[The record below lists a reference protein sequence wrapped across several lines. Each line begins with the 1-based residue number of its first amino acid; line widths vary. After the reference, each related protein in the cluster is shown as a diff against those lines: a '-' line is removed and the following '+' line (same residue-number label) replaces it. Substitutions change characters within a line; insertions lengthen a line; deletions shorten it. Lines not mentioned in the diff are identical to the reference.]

1 MIAAATATAHTSFSQ
16 LRTYTECSKKWFFEK
31 VVCAKP
37 ERMPVSLAFGASV
50 HDAAEA
56 ANFAAMAGEQ
66 VDAAAVFE
74 KSWSAFTAPGAIP
87 LAVDDDE
94 EGAALLAKG
103 RAMMAI
109 YQPPPGIVAV
119 EQEISVE
126 LHPDLPPL
134 VGRIDVLR
142 QTDAGL
148 VVADVK
154 TSSTR
159 VLSDTEMLAAQLGYY
174 GLGYEVVRSEA
185 IVLFK
190 GKTPAQTVQVV
201 EPWPERRLRA
211 WAVDVFHGMSS
222 GVAIAHRSRNCRTCQ
237 FRDRCARDC

>member
-1 MIAAATATAHTSFSQ
+1 MIAAATATAHLSFSQ
-16 LRTYTECSKKWFFEK
+16 LRTYTECGRKWFFEK
-31 VVCAKP
+31 VALAKP
-37 ERMPVSLAFGASV
+37 ERMPVSLAFGAAV
-50 HDAAEA
+50 HEAAEA
-56 ANFAAMAGEQ
+56 ANFAAMAGEKA
-66 VDAAAVFE
+66 DAATVFE
-74 KSWSAFTAPGAIP
+74 KSWSVFTAAGAVP

-94 EGAALLAKG
+94 ESAALLAKG

-109 YQPPPGIVAV
+109 YQPPPGIVGV
-119 EQEISVE
+119 EQEIRVE
-126 LHPDLPPL
+126 LHPDLPPS

-142 QTDAGL
+142 QTETGL
-148 VVADVK
+148 VVSDVK

-159 VLSDTEMLAAQLGYY
+159 VLSDTEMLSAQLGFY

-211 WAVDVFHGMSS
+211 WALQVYHAMES
-222 GVAIAHRSRNCRTCQ
+222 GIAIMHRSRNCRTCQ
-237 FRDRCARDC
+237 FRDRCAAES

>member
-1 MIAAATATAHTSFSQ
+1 MIAATTATAHLSFSQ
-16 LRTYTECSKKWFFEK
+16 LRTYVECPKKWHFEK
-31 VVCAKP
+31 VVHAEP
-37 ERMPVSLAFGASV
+37 ERMPVSLAYGASA

-56 ANFAAMAGEQ
+56 ANFATMAGEK

-74 KSWSAFTAPGAIP
+74 ESWSAFTAPGAIP

-159 VLSDTEMLAAQLGYY
+159 VLSDTEMLSAQLGFY
-174 GLGYEVVRSEA
+174 GMAYAVVRSEA

-190 GKTPAQTVQVV
+190 GKVPAQTVQAV
-201 EPWPERRLRA
+201 EPWPERRLRT
-211 WAVDVFHGMSS
+211 WATEIFHAMSS
-222 GVAIAHRSRNCRTCQ
+222 GVAFAHRSRNCRTCQ
-237 FRDRCARDC
+237 FRDRCAAES